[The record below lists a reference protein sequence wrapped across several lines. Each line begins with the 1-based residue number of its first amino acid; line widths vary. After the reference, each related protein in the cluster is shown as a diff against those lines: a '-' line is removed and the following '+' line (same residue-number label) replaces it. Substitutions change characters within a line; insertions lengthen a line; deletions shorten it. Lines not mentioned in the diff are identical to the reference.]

1 MCETKTRICFLVVQD
16 NYCLFNH
23 NNSCYE
29 NTPIVYQAK
38 DMCETKTQICFL
50 VVQNKS
56 CRFNHNNSCYENTPI
71 IYQAIETNYG
81 LLNHVK
87 QLGQR

>member
-29 NTPIVYQAK
+29 NTPI
-38 DMCETKTQICFL
+38 
-50 VVQNKS
+50 
-56 CRFNHNNSCYENTPI
+56 

-81 LLNHVK
+81 LLNNVK
-87 QLGQR
+87 QLGKR